1 MGKSPGKWIK
11 TILFGKKSSKSSFL
25 KKSAGDKEATIA
37 CKAVSSDLAANHSV
51 ISNVALH
58 TSNRIEENSEKGS
71 SANLPHDAVVSLPGK
86 QGAHTE
92 GTMGLDSPGGA
103 EVTAYEQ
110 AATKAQAAFRGYLA
124 RRAFRALKGIIRL
137 QALIRGHLVRRQAV
151 TTLRCMQG
159 IVKLQARVRGQRVR
173 LSACGLEVQK
183 RCSLDVT
190 RVELFGLDTATG
202 PEKLSSNAFICKLL
216 ASSPTV
222 MPFNLHYD
230 SGEPNS
236 AWNWLG
242 RWSSFQFRGPLPQ
255 PKGVPNSK
263 PHRQQDCVQTEETE
277 LSTEKRGVRKVPT
290 VNVGNNPLHSTSERE
305 KSRRTLRKAK
315 VHQAEAVQEHHQNEL
330 ERVKRNLRK
339 ITASNSAAPDRSETV
354 TEKPKLN
361 MKKLSSSTA
370 SDVPQKS
377 VDNFSEKINDPVV
390 AVSKDNERPGLE
402 IPPAPLALEETVD
415 MQNHDDPTGEQ
426 LPLETFEKV
435 DNIPKETEDLN
446 VKEDQTSKENHRSR
460 RRSLSAK
467 QEYSENVSQR
477 SPTLPSYMA
486 ATESAKAKLRAQGSP
501 NFGEGEIENG
511 FVRRHSMPT
520 PPNGKLSSMSP
531 RVHRLVLE
539 NGKGGNKSDRSLPS
553 SKDGQDKVARA
564 GWKR

>member
-1 MGKSPGKWIK
+1 
-11 TILFGKKSSKSSFL
+11 
-25 KKSAGDKEATIA
+25 
-37 CKAVSSDLAANHSV
+37 
-51 ISNVALH
+51 
-58 TSNRIEENSEKGS
+58 
-71 SANLPHDAVVSLPGK
+71 
-86 QGAHTE
+86 
-92 GTMGLDSPGGA
+92 
-103 EVTAYEQ
+103 
-110 AATKAQAAFRGYLA
+110 
-124 RRAFRALKGIIRL
+124 
-137 QALIRGHLVRRQAV
+137 
-151 TTLRCMQG
+151 
-159 IVKLQARVRGQRVR
+159 
-173 LSACGLEVQK
+173 
-183 RCSLDVT
+183 
-190 RVELFGLDTATG
+190 
-202 PEKLSSNAFICKLL
+202 
-216 ASSPTV
+216 

-236 AWNWLG
+236 AWNWLE

-263 PHRQQDCVQTEETE
+263 PHRQQDHIQTGETE
-277 LSTEKRGVRKVPT
+277 LSTEKRGVRKVPAI
-290 VNVGNNPLHSTSERE
+290 NVGNNPLHSTSERE
-305 KSRRTLRKAK
+305 KSRRTIRKAR

-339 ITASNSAAPDRSETV
+339 ISASNSAAPDRSETV

-377 VDNFSEKINDPVV
+377 VDNFSEKINDPIV
-390 AVSKDNERPGLE
+390 AVSKDSERPRLE
-402 IPPAPLALEETVD
+402 IPPEPLALEETVE
-415 MQNHDDPTGEQ
+415 MLHHDDPAGEQ

-435 DNIPKETEDLN
+435 DNIPKETEELN

-520 PPNGKLSSMSP
+520 QANGKLSSMSP
-531 RVHRLVLE
+531 RVHRLVQE

-553 SKDGQDKVARA
+553 SKDGQGNILKQVLITLSPSLFS
-564 GWKR
+564 KQKHQLKITSTFMSH